1 MAKSLFEF
9 FQWSN
14 PKSSALSEEQAFFDE
29 NASLFNEP
37 LSIYND
43 PTSLFGLIRANI
55 LLLSLKNREFLFH
68 YIERLSED
76 NLKEEKTRDALFKR
90 LSFFEFKGRKIF
102 VPTFSP
108 QINEKLYKTPWVFKS
123 FPYVALTKDR
133 NSCLHYPFDTYGN
146 LPFSSTFSKLVR
158 LDVKKAPSSVFYH
171 VGFAT
176 IFVIDDQGNLEQEI
190 PLKDEGLKT
199 WPPENL
205 FQKLVLVMEDYFRL
219 DKMAFLNHL
228 LEYGLISRSLHNDA
242 LKAIHKREEKRA
254 KRLSK

>member
-123 FPYVALTKDR
+123 F
-133 NSCLHYPFDTYGN
+133 
-146 LPFSSTFSKLVR
+146 
-158 LDVKKAPSSVFYH
+158 SVFYH

-228 LEYGLISRSLHNDA
+228 LEYGLISRSLHDDA